1 MLLLAFSDQAD
12 AVVVIKSVV
21 IKSANEQTNISDNMQ
36 LNLSKADAAFR
47 HALATAAKLGL
58 DPANAA
64 AVVKLAKACLNMLKR
79 SA

>member
-1 MLLLAFSDQAD
+1 
-12 AVVVIKSVV
+12 
-21 IKSANEQTNISDNMQ
+21 MQ
-36 LNLSKADAAFR
+36 SNLSKADAAFR

-79 SA
+79 PA